1 MDMNTAC
8 QSPLRP
14 ASARAFDSFY
24 HRRTPQWRDRG
35 ALLLALGGATAAGI
49 VILLSALALLG

>member
-1 MDMNTAC
+1 MNTAC

-35 ALLLALGGATAAGI
+35 ALLLALGGATAAGV